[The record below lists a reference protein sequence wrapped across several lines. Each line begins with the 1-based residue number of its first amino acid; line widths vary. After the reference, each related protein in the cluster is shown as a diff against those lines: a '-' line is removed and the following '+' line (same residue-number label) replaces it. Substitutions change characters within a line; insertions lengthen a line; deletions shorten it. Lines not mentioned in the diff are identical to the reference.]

1 MKKLLT
7 LLLAVAA
14 AISAQAATINFDFTS
29 GYTDQQANVTV
40 ENSGVTIAFA
50 KGTGNVPPV
59 WLTSSTNMRVYPGN
73 TITFSATNKITAIV
87 ITFASD
93 DRTFTK
99 GTSTAPTVSTGEYTE
114 SNTLGTW
121 QGSANTITLTAN
133 GNKGHARINAIAV
146 TIEGEAQG
154 TVPNPVISPDGTLFS
169 KSIEVNITCEDTDAS
184 IYYTLDESDPTAE
197 STLYNGP
204 FSLTETATVKAIAI
218 KGEAKSSV
226 VTATY
231 TLVDGVASIA
241 EFLALEEG
249 TTVVFENPVIVTYPT
264 EKHLYVKDETGA
276 MLIWGDTGQTYEQG
290 DVIPAGFY
298 GTSAIYGGEP
308 ELSVFRTYNF
318 KPATEQVEVEPTY
331 IKVEDIN
338 TLHFA
343 EYVTINNATIEAMGD
358 GYWWITDDT
367 GDGMLYT
374 ENFGVLP
381 PEDLDQHYNVTG
393 IVGSHYNIGTI
404 YYLQPT
410 KFERYIPAIWGDVNG
425 DLLVNGADVTA
436 LYGVLLDGNEVEGEP
451 DVNSDGVVNG
461 TDVTVLYNILL
472 DN

>member
-14 AISAQAATINFDFTS
+14 AISAQAATINFDFTT

-59 WLTSSTNMRVYPGN
+59 WLASTTNMRVYPGN
-73 TITFSATNKITAIV
+73 TITFSASNKITAIV

-99 GTSTAPTVSTGEYTE
+99 GTSTAPTVSVGEYAE
-114 SNTLGTW
+114 SGTQGTW

-133 GNKGHARINAIAV
+133 GSKGHARINAIAV

-169 KSIEVNITCEDTDAS
+169 KSIEVNIACEDTNAS

-264 EKHLYVKDETGA
+264 EKHLRHLGHLWRRA
-276 MLIWGDTGQTYEQG
+276 
-290 DVIPAGFY
+290 
-298 GTSAIYGGEP
+298 
-308 ELSVFRTYNF
+308 R
-318 KPATEQVEVEPTY
+318 
-331 IKVEDIN
+331 
-338 TLHFA
+338 
-343 EYVTINNATIEAMGD
+343 IERVPH
-358 GYWWITDDT
+358 
-367 GDGMLYT
+367 L
-374 ENFGVLP
+374 
-381 PEDLDQHYNVTG
+381 
-393 IVGSHYNIGTI
+393 
-404 YYLQPT
+404 
-410 KFERYIPAIWGDVNG
+410 
-425 DLLVNGADVTA
+425 
-436 LYGVLLDGNEVEGEP
+436 
-451 DVNSDGVVNG
+451 
-461 TDVTVLYNILL
+461 
-472 DN
+472 